1 MEGLIMGEFAWIY
14 WAILLAVAIIIILG
28 IKREEILEFFSR
40 IFAKKRRK
48 SSYEL
53 FREYCRDS
61 FEECAIH
68 PVCNTL
74 SSNPRLSAIIGNY
87 RKIQHKLTMNN
98 NAEKWMYETI
108 LIEEFV
114 IAAEVFCGKTY
125 DMLKESGSREALH
138 FLDEVEGE
146 LESDLFID

>member
-1 MEGLIMGEFAWIY
+1 MEGMVLGESAWIY

-40 IFAKKRRK
+40 IFAKKRRR
-48 SSYEL
+48 SSHEL

-61 FEECAIH
+61 FEECVIH
-68 PVCNTL
+68 PACKTL
-74 SSNPRLSAIIGNY
+74 SSNPRLSALIGNY

-98 NAEKWMYETI
+98 NAEKRMYEII

-125 DMLKESGSREALH
+125 DMLRKAGSREALH
-138 FLDEVEGE
+138 FLDKVEGE
-146 LESDLFID
+146 LESDMYID

>member
-87 RKIQHKLTMNN
+87 RKIPDTVEADVREKYGDRVLDTVVRKNN
-98 NAEKWMYETI
+98 DVAKAAFEYTDVVSAYPSSNGATDFKALVDELLEKM
-108 LIEEFV
+108 
-114 IAAEVFCGKTY
+114 
-125 DMLKESGSREALH
+125 
-138 FLDEVEGE
+138 
-146 LESDLFID
+146 